1 MATYQLIN
9 LRIRSAEGAR
19 IAGQTSGNEFFQ
31 AAAQN
36 PFDRLEPTHN
46 VTVFDKEVVDYYKKL
61 LPEDRGGLLAND
73 ESWTEGK
80 IKPQDRILMNA
91 FDMEYDLGA
100 DYCQLYSN
108 DIVDAEGTPIP
119 GKRKGDVI
127 CDANGRP
134 KVYRKILVF
143 VRQQIK
149 RVPVF
154 DEYGMPQFDAEG
166 RPLSKPLYNKETG
179 ELVVEGWVKGWSP
192 EEVGEGRRRLLISKE
207 AAMRKMNRPIEETGE
222 TVEQVE
228 ERKEAPNID
237 DDDANDDTMD
247 A

>member
-9 LRIRSAEGAR
+9 LRIRKAEGAR
-19 IAGQTSGNEFFQ
+19 IAGQDGGNEFFQ

-46 VTVFDKEVVDYYKKL
+46 VTVFDQEVVEYYKRL
-61 LPEDRGGLLAND
+61 LPEDRGGLLEND
-73 ESWTEGK
+73 DSWTEGN
-80 IKPQDRILMNA
+80 IAPQDRILMNA
-91 FDMEYDLGA
+91 FDQEYDLGA

-108 DIVDAEGTPIP
+108 DIVDIEGRPIP

-127 CDANGRP
+127 CDQNGNP
-134 KVYRKILVF
+134 KIYRKILVF

-149 RVPVF
+149 RVPVL
-154 DEYGMPQFDAEG
+154 DEYGIPQFDGDG

-179 ELVVEGWVKGWSP
+179 ELVIEGWVKGWSP
-192 EEVGEGRRRLLISKE
+192 TEVGEGRRRLLVSKE
-207 AAMRKMNRPIEETGE
+207 AAMKKLHRGPQQDDEIVQR
-222 TVEQVE
+222 VE
-228 ERKEAPNID
+228 EREAPNLD
-237 DDDANDDTMD
+237 DDDANDDTAD